1 MNHTT
6 GHKRDWK
13 LVAWC
18 AVFVCAFM
26 HFCAATEPL
35 GIAMENYDYPYP
47 VHYFPLKIDG
57 QDLKMTYMDVV
68 PTADKPS
75 RGAVVL
81 LHGKNFFGAYWKNTI
96 AVLHEAGFRVIV
108 PDQIGFGKSPK
119 PDIHYSFPLLASN
132 THDLLLSLGI
142 DHAAVVGHSMGGMVA
157 TRFALM
163 YPNFTTRLVLED
175 PIGLEDYQEKVPYV
189 PIQKLYEDQLAMT
202 EDAARNY
209 QKQYYA
215 EWKPE
220 YDVYVQVQV
229 RWMLSGEYPRL
240 AWSAALTTQMI
251 FEQPVC
257 HEFQRLK
264 PPTLLVIGQSDRT
277 AVGKDLVS
285 KEVAATMGNYP
296 ELGKQVAALIPNAK
310 LVPIENCGHI
320 PHLEAPAKFHTALL
334 NFLEQ

>member
-1 MNHTT
+1 MSYSP
-6 GHKRDWK
+6 KIKCISK
-13 LVAWC
+13 LAIWLAFFIC
-18 AVFVCAFM
+18 SAV
-26 HFCAATEPL
+26 HFCAAAESL
-35 GIAMENYDYPYP
+35 GIALEGYDYPYP
-47 VHYFPLKIDG
+47 VQFFPLTIDG
-57 QDLKMTYMDVV
+57 QDLTMAFMDVA
-68 PTADKPS
+68 PDAAKPS
-75 RGAVVL
+75 RGAAVL

-96 AVLHEAGFRVIV
+96 AVLHDAGFRLIV

-119 PDIHYSFPLLASN
+119 PDIHYSFALLARN
-132 THDLLLSLGI
+132 THDLLVSLGI
-142 DHAAVVGHSMGGMVA
+142 NHAVIVGHSMGGMVA

-163 YPNFTTRLVLED
+163 YPDFTTRLVLED

-189 PIQKLYEDQLAMT
+189 PTQKLYEAQLAT
-202 EDAARNY
+202 SEDAIRKY
-209 QKQYYA
+209 QKQYFA

-220 YDVYVQVQV
+220 YDAYVQVQS
-229 RWMLSGEYPRL
+229 RWMLSGEYPRV

-257 HEFQRLK
+257 HEFSRLK

-320 PHLEAPAKFHTALL
+320 PHLEAPAKFHAALL
-334 NFLEQ
+334 EFLEQ